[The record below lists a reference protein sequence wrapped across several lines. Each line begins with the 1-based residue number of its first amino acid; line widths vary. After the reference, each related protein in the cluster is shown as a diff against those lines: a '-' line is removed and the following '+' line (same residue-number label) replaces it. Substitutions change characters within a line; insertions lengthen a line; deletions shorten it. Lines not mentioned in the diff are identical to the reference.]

1 MKEIIK
7 RLKKTMVAWS
17 NDPKK
22 GQSAKLKNKRLH
34 VKQSM
39 NMVERSIVSKD
50 RKVRKVIMNGV
61 DTM

>member
-17 NDPKK
+17 NDPKMR
-22 GQSAKLKNKRLH
+22 QSAKLKNKRLH

-39 NMVERSIVSKD
+39 NMVERSIVSKG
-50 RKVRKVIMNGV
+50 RKVWKVIMNGV
-61 DTM
+61 DIM